1 MSRRRE
7 VEVFGL
13 SFLDCI
19 CCGFGAIVLLLV
31 LSKSAEPTISDQT
44 TEQIQA
50 REAEL
55 RRLAEE
61 TSGKRKAME
70 DEVAATRR
78 ELEAARA
85 TLAALRVSSDSLRD
99 RTSETESDQT
109 VAETVEQRLA
119 SARQSLTEEMRR
131 LQAQGVRVKSDS
143 PVGGIPVDSE
153 YIIFVIDTS
162 GSMQRFAWS
171 GMLRKMVEI
180 LDLYPKVK
188 GIQVMSDEGDY
199 LFSSYRGGQWIPDT
213 PGRRK
218 AVIDALRNWKTFS
231 DSSPV
236 EGIER
241 AIRAFAEPGKKISIY
256 VLGDEFTGSSINDV
270 VTRIRRINPKDARGV
285 PRARIHGVGF
295 PTQYAQNGGIGPT
308 GIRFAS
314 LMRILC
320 SENGGAF
327 VGLQDAS

>member
-1 MSRRRE
+1 MTRKRSTE
-7 VEVFGL
+7 IFGM

-44 TEQIQA
+44 TEQIKA
-50 REAEL
+50 REAQL
-55 RRLAEE
+55 RLLAEE
-61 TSGKRKAME
+61 IAGQKKAME
-70 DEVAATRR
+70 DEVAAARR
-78 ELEAARA
+78 ELEAAQS
-85 TLAALRVSSDSLRD
+85 TLAALRVSSDALQD
-99 RTSETESDQT
+99 RTSETESTTQ

-119 SARQSLTEEMRR
+119 AARQSLTEEMRR
-131 LQAQGVRVKSDS
+131 LQAQGVRTRADA

-162 GSMQRFAWS
+162 GSMQRFAWNT
-171 GMLRKMVEI
+171 MLRKMTEI
-180 LDLYPKVK
+180 LDMYPRVK
-188 GIQVMSDEGDY
+188 GMQVLSDEGDY

-218 AVIDALRNWKTFS
+218 AVIDAIRSWKTFS

-241 AIRAFAEPGKKISIY
+241 GIRAFAAPDKKISIY
-256 VLGDEFTGSSINDV
+256 VMGDDYTGGPIRDV
-270 VTRIRRINPKDARGV
+270 LERIRRINPKDARGV
-285 PRARIHGVGF
+285 PRVRIHGVGF
-295 PTQYAQNGGIGPT
+295 PTQYAQGGGVTPT
-308 GIRFAS
+308 GIRFAN

-320 SENGGAF
+320 QENGGAF
-327 VGLQDAS
+327 VGLQTAS